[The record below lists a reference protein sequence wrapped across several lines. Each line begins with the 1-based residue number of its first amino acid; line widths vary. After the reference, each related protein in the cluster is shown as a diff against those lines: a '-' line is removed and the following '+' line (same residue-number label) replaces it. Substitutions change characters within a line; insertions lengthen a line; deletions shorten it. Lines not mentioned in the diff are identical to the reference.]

1 MITSSRETSC
11 DVLVVGGGPSGATC
25 AARLKQ
31 QGLSVIVL
39 DKATFPRH
47 KTCGG
52 WITSPIVRLLNLSLE
67 EYGRENVAQ
76 PITGFRT
83 GVIEERSSVETIYGE
98 EVSYGIRRCE
108 FDNYLLN
115 RSGATLRLGEKLNSL
130 EADSDGWGVNQ
141 EIRTSLIVG
150 AAGHFCPIAKRLN
163 PENETREEVVQAQ
176 EIEFLMDAEQQSKC
190 AVSRTIPELYFC
202 RDLKGYGWCF
212 RKGDW
217 LNVGLG
223 REGEQHLRQHVEA
236 FVEWLRETGRIRF
249 EMPGP
254 FKGHAYRL
262 YGRSIRKIVSDRMLL
277 IGDSLGLASPRSGE
291 GIRQAI
297 ESGLL
302 AAEAIVKSNGD
313 YQQSNLQ
320 AYADAIQSRF
330 GIAGRGS
337 ILDWFPQ
344 NALNAVARGLL
355 RNRFFTRRMLLDRWF
370 LHTNQPELKTSV
382 SKEQGVSF

>member
-1 MITSSRETSC
+1 
-11 DVLVVGGGPSGATC
+11 
-25 AARLKQ
+25 
-31 QGLSVIVL
+31 
-39 DKATFPRH
+39 
-47 KTCGG
+47 G
-52 WITSPIVRLLNLSLE
+52 WV
-67 EYGRENVAQ
+67 
-76 PITGFRT
+76 
-83 GVIEERSSVETIYGE
+83 
-98 EVSYGIRRCE
+98 
-108 FDNYLLN
+108 
-115 RSGATLRLGEKLNSL
+115 
-130 EADSDGWGVNQ
+130 VNQ
-141 EIRTSLIVG
+141 EIRTKLIVG

-176 EIEFLMDAEQQSKC
+176 EVEFLMDSQQQSQC
-190 AVSRTIPELYFC
+190 EISRTIPELYFC

-249 EMPGP
+249 EIPGP

-313 YQQSNLQ
+313 YRQFNLQ
-320 AYADAIQSRF
+320 GYADAIQSRF

-337 ILDWFPQ
+337 ILDRLPQ
-344 NALNAVARGLL
+344 NALNAVARRLL
-355 RNRFFTRRMLLDRWF
+355 RNRFFTRHMLLDRWF
-370 LHTNQPELKTSV
+370 LHTDQPELKTSV
-382 SKEQGVSF
+382 SKEQVVSS